1 MLQMYILMFN
11 MKRYHISMLYIV
23 VMDKPWHKILLL
35 FLVIFCYIRITWAN
49 NSRHNDVKFDEYV
62 FLDVFIL

>member
-23 VMDKPWHKILLL
+23 MYKLWHEILLL
-35 FLVIFCYIRITWAN
+35 LVIFCYIRITWASN
-49 NSRHNDVKFDEYV
+49 ARHSDKKIDEYA
-62 FLDVFIL
+62 FYID